1 MWEEISKTLSK
12 FSNQTLSP
20 AVDEL
25 DREPPKEE
33 LRQSLFKEVAEIGT
47 LSLPLPESLGGI
59 GGDPKLVSQV
69 LEKISESCAGVATSL
84 WAHYGAILPFLTAHS
99 YDHDS
104 LNKLSKSL
112 QGLPRGDTCG
122 IGYLNETPLNI
133 THSGD
138 KLDLSGEIKFA
149 WGAPRCKKIM
159 ISGEAAGEIVFL
171 LLDLEVAGL
180 SIGELHRR
188 IGLRCCQSTSLDL
201 IRVSVPREAA
211 LVIEESAGQRL
222 LATARATLLGWVGA
236 MAVGN
241 ARGALN
247 KAWDYV
253 KERYQGGDI
262 LINHS
267 LIQIMLGQMVMQLK
281 ASESLVDRSFNLSAN
296 GQFLEAAGLAKVFAT
311 KVGEQI
317 CSDAVQCHGGYGY
330 MREYGVE
337 KHLRDAKALS
347 VISGN
352 NNFILRNIIHNQKE
366 KEGWS

>member
-1 MWEEISKTLSK
+1 MWEQISQTLSK
-12 FSNQTLSP
+12 FSTQSLSP
-20 AVDEL
+20 AVADL
-25 DREPPKEE
+25 DQEPLKEE
-33 LRQSLFKEVAEIGT
+33 LRQSLFKEVEEIGT

-69 LEKISESCAGVATSL
+69 LEKISESCAGVGTSL
-84 WAHYGAILPFLTAHS
+84 WAHYGAMLPFLIAQS
-99 YDHDS
+99 YDQDS

-122 IGYLNETPLNI
+122 TGYLNETPLNI
-133 THSGD
+133 TVSGD
-138 KLDLSGEIKFA
+138 KLDLSGEVKFA
-149 WGAPRCKKIM
+149 WGAPRCKKIT
-159 ISGEAAGEIVFL
+159 ISGEAAGEIIFL
-171 LLDLEVAGL
+171 LLDLEAAG
-180 SIGELHRR
+180 SGIGESHRR
-188 IGLRCCQSTSLDL
+188 IGLRCCPSASLEL
-201 IRVSVPREAA
+201 SEVSVPREGA
-211 LVIEESAGQRL
+211 LVIEKSEGQRL
-222 LATARATLLGWVGA
+222 LTTARATLLGWAGA

-247 KAWDYV
+247 KAWGYV

-267 LIQIMLGQMVMQLK
+267 LIQIMLGQMVMNLE
-281 ASESLVDRSFNLSAN
+281 AAESLVNSSFNLSAD
-296 GQFLEAAGLAKVFAT
+296 GQFREAMGLAKVFAT

-330 MREYGVE
+330 MRDYGVE
-337 KHLRDAKALS
+337 KHLRDSKALS

-352 NNFILRNIIHNQKE
+352 NNFILRDLINNQKE